1 MGCNLQQGYFLAWL
15 KRTHPGLCRQEPYVS
30 LAYGIGSSFVLNLP
44 CPTDAHQHTRLC
56 HGANCERL
64 LTEQSPHPEWFA
76 IKESLALNGHGCLY
90 AGRNQAAGAPL
101 KIYAGKRPIDLKRP
115 WLSSLRVYMT
125 PVVKAECNVAVL
137 LNLEDDNIT
146 AQSVNRSRRDE
157 YGITWFGDNAH

>member
-1 MGCNLQQGYFLAWL
+1 
-15 KRTHPGLCRQEPYVS
+15 
-30 LAYGIGSSFVLNLP
+30 
-44 CPTDAHQHTRLC
+44 
-56 HGANCERL
+56 
-64 LTEQSPHPEWFA
+64 LTKQSPHPEWFA
-76 IKESLALNGHGCLY
+76 IKESLALNGHVCLY
-90 AGRNQAAGAPL
+90 AGRGQAAGAPF
-101 KIYAGKRPIDLKRP
+101 KIYAGKRLIDLKRP